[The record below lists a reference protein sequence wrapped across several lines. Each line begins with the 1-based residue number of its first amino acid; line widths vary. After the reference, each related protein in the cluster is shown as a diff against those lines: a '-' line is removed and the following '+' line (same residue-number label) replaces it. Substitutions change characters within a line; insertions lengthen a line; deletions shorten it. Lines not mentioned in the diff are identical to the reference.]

1 MKRLLWHD
9 AHVQRTH
16 DPSAGSSA
24 GEQAQATA
32 RGDVQTRDGPYVYL
46 GHGAAGSAASMEPHV
61 GGLRLRGIRATAV
74 QLPKRRAEDAVDVY
88 LSQVDGGHPLV
99 IGGHS
104 YGGRVASL
112 LAARGAAIGDGR
124 RIAGLVLFSYPLH
137 RPGAPDLDV
146 RSAHFPAIECPAL
159 LLSGESDPFA
169 RIDLLRQAVTR
180 LHAAELVT
188 YPRLGHGLSAVL
200 DDALDRVARFIASL
214 A

>member
-1 MKRLLWHD
+1 M
-9 AHVQRTH
+9 Q
-16 DPSAGSSA
+16 
-24 GEQAQATA
+24 
-32 RGDVQTRDGPYVYL
+32 
-46 GHGAAGSAASMEPHV
+46 PHV
-61 GGLRLRGIRATAV
+61 TGLGRRAIRATAI

-88 LSQVDGGHPLV
+88 RSQLEGGHPLV

-112 LAARGAAIGDGR
+112 LAASGTAIGDGR

-146 RSAHFPAIECPAL
+146 RSAHFPAIDCPVL

-180 LHAAELVT
+180 LRSAELVT

-200 DDALDRVARFIASL
+200 DDALDRVARFVASL